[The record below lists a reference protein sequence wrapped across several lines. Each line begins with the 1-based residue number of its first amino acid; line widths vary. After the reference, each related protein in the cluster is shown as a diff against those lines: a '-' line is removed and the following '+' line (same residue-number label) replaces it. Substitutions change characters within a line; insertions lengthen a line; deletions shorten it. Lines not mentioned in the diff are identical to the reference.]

1 MKDTLNHQKH
11 VMRLLDIDHWD
22 VEDEDW
28 LYSVNGLI
36 AEEEEDVNRK
46 YNVWKELTNVFL
58 FSSL

>member
-1 MKDTLNHQKH
+1 
-11 VMRLLDIDHWD
+11 MRLLDIDHWD

-46 YNVWKELTNVFL
+46 DIENFL
-58 FSSL
+58 NLIGSSFATL

>member
-1 MKDTLNHQKH
+1 
-11 VMRLLDIDHWD
+11 MRLLDIDHWD